1 MGLIGER
8 VVRTEDP
15 SLLTGNGT
23 FIDNLDI
30 DGATHVVYVRSQMAH
45 AMLTGI
51 DIAEA
56 LEAPGVLGVYTS
68 AEIDLGPFPLDIPF
82 LPATFP
88 RTALASDRVRYVGE
102 PIVAVVAETRAQ
114 ATDAAQM
121 VIVDYG
127 VLPSAVSVAQ
137 GLADD
142 VLLFP
147 SAGTNICVRLPGRE
161 VDFGGCEV
169 VVTADI
175 INQRLAPS
183 PMEARVA
190 ASRWDADGRL
200 THWQA
205 GQGAHPIRDKL
216 CEWYGLDPAKVRVIT
231 PDVGGGFGAK
241 ASAYPEDQLLPWLA
255 RAVGRPV
262 RYTETRS
269 ESMNGLGHG
278 RGQMQRL
285 KIGGSR
291 DGRVAAYQLSV
302 VQEAGAY
309 PRIGAFLPFMT
320 RIMLTGTYDIAAADI
335 DSKAVLTNTVPTVAY
350 RGAGRPE
357 AAAAIERAMDLFALE
372 IGMDPV
378 EVRRRNLIRADRFPF
393 TTRTGT
399 TYDSGNYAGG
409 LDKLMAAVD
418 YLALRAEQQ
427 TRRESGDPVQIG
439 IGVSVYVEITAM
451 SGGGE
456 LGQVEVTPSAD
467 GEGVDVKVITGT
479 TPYGQ
484 GHRTTWAMLVADRLG
499 VSMDRITVVHG
510 DTDLV
515 QRSQIT
521 GGSRSVQLGGTNVSR
536 AAALVA
542 DQARGIAARLLEAD
556 VADVVLEDGR
566 FHVAGSPAISR
577 TWVDVAIACAADGA
591 ALFGE
596 GDFTQSGGTFP
607 SGAHLAVVEVDTETG
622 QARLRQLV
630 AVDDAGFIVNP
641 LLAEGQVHGGL
652 AQGVAQAL
660 FEEVVYDEDGNPLTS
675 NFADYGIPSAAEL
688 PSFQTVHAETASP
701 LNDLGAKGIGES
713 GTIGSTPAVQSAVI
727 DAVSHLGVRHIDM
740 PCTSQRVWA
749 ALRAASSA
757 TPGGAGGVA

>member
-8 VVRTEDP
+8 VFRTEDP
-15 SLLTGNGT
+15 ALLMGDGT
-23 FIDNLDI
+23 FIDNVQI
-30 DGATHVVYVRSQMAH
+30 EGAAHLVYVRSQMAH
-45 AMLTGI
+45 AHVTGI
-51 DIAEA
+51 DVSEA
-56 LEAPGVLGVYTS
+56 VAAPGVLGVYS
-68 AEIDLGPFPLDIPF
+68 AADIDLGPFPLDIPF

-88 RTALASDRVRYVGE
+88 RSALADGTVRYVGE
-102 PIVAVVAETRAQ
+102 PIVAVVAETLRQ
-114 ATDAAQM
+114 AIDAAQT
-121 VIVDYG
+121 VIVDYDP
-127 VLPSAVSVAQ
+127 LPAAVTVAE
-137 GLADD
+137 GLTGE

-147 SAGTNICVRLPGRE
+147 EAGTNVCVQLPGGA
-161 VDFGGCEV
+161 VDFSECEV

-175 INQRLAPS
+175 VNQRVAPS
-183 PMEARVA
+183 PMEMRVA
-190 ASRWDADGRL
+190 ASRWDDGRL

-205 GQGAHPIRDKL
+205 GQGAHPVREKL
-216 CEWYGLDPAKVRVIT
+216 CEWYGLAPEQVRVIT

-241 ASAYPEDQLLPWLA
+241 AFTYPEDQLVPWLA

-278 RGQMQRL
+278 RGQRQQL
-285 KIGGSR
+285 TIGGTR
-291 DGRVAAYQLSV
+291 DGRVTAYQLEV

-309 PRIGAFLPFMT
+309 PRMGSFLPFMT
-320 RIMLTGTYDIAAADI
+320 RVMLTGTYDIAAADI
-335 DSKAVLTNTVPTVAY
+335 SSRAVLTNTVPTVAY

-378 EVRRRNLIRADRFPF
+378 EVRRRNLVGADRFPF

-399 TYDSGNYAGG
+399 TYDSGNYEGG
-409 LDKLMAAVD
+409 LDKLLAAVD
-418 YLALRAEQQ
+418 YGALRAEQAA
-427 TRRESGDPVQIG
+427 RRERGDAVQLG

-456 LGQVEVTPSAD
+456 LGQVEVTPAAD
-467 GEGVDVKVITGT
+467 GEVDVRIVTGT

-499 VSMDRITVVHG
+499 VPMDRITVIHG

-515 QRSQIT
+515 RTSQIT

-536 AAALVA
+536 AATAVA
-542 DQARGIAARLLEAD
+542 DQARDIAARLLEAD

-566 FHVAGSPAISR
+566 FHVAGAPAISR
-577 TWVDVAIACAADGA
+577 TWAEVAIEATNGGTP
-591 ALFGE
+591 LFGE
-596 GDFTQSGGTFP
+596 GDFSQAGGTFP
-607 SGAHLAVVEVDTETG
+607 SGAHLAVVEVDVETG
-622 QARLRQLV
+622 RAVLRQLV
-630 AVDDAGFIVNP
+630 AVDDAGCIINP

-652 AQGVAQAL
+652 AQGAAQAL

-688 PSFQTVHAETASP
+688 PSFVTVHAETPSP

-713 GTIGSTPAVQSAVI
+713 GTIGATPAVQSAVI

-740 PCTSQRVWA
+740 PCTPNRVWN
-749 ALRAASSA
+749 ALRAATHA
-757 TPGGAGGVA
+757 